1 MGTSRVASILAGDIC
16 RGCGRLGR
24 GSVRTLAGAG
34 CLPSLSPCPTG
45 GLLVLNAQRG
55 GCISCPFR
63 GTSTMLLLRLLL
75 LPPTSLLMPFQ
86 SRFVG
91 RKLTALGGRLGCER
105 ALGNLAG
112 GFTGYGDVFAR
123 CHLVRVLELCCVC
136 QGLGRITLVPAL
148 GALVGMVVMLKL
160 GVYLIL
166 EKFCVLDEVFVF
178 NPSKTDC
185 GASKIALMPL
195 NK

>member
-1 MGTSRVASILAGDIC
+1 M
-16 RGCGRLGR
+16 
-24 GSVRTLAGAG
+24 
-34 CLPSLSPCPTG
+34 
-45 GLLVLNAQRG
+45 
-55 GCISCPFR
+55 
-63 GTSTMLLLRLLL
+63 
-75 LPPTSLLMPFQ
+75 
-86 SRFVG
+86 
-91 RKLTALGGRLGCER
+91 
-105 ALGNLAG
+105 
-112 GFTGYGDVFAR
+112 
-123 CHLVRVLELCCVC
+123 C